1 MLETKNHVHRCFTTI
16 PWRSQN
22 TVLSGSLSVH
32 QGSGRPSVHSWSDS
46 LVDARHLHV
55 EQGWP
60 SSLHCQGDDGGKML
74 TTARSNF
81 TQKLDVI
88 TNLVPEQG
96 KLGLG
101 GAAGSSTLL
110 LLQGLQTCWADDQ
123 GQQVPDW
130 KTEYS
135 LHHDQGG
142 SSTLFLQKFP
152 GFSSFGAKWA
162 TIQKGFWWL
171 RFEKNIPQTYKITFG
186 GRFF

>member
-32 QGSGRPSVHSWSDS
+32 QGSVGPSVHSWSDS

-60 SSLHCQGDDGGKML
+60 SSLHCQGDEGGKML

-81 TQKLDVI
+81 TEKLDVI

-96 KLGLG
+96 EVGLG
-101 GAAGSSTLL
+101 GATGSSTLL

-123 GQQVPDW
+123 GRQVRDFRIFSFSRSKRIKYFPF
-130 KTEYS
+130 TEIS
-135 LHHDQGG
+135 RL
-142 SSTLFLQKFP
+142 LV
-152 GFSSFGAKWA
+152 
-162 TIQKGFWWL
+162 FWSKVGDNPERIL
-171 RFEKNIPQTYKITFG
+171 MTEV
-186 GRFF
+186 